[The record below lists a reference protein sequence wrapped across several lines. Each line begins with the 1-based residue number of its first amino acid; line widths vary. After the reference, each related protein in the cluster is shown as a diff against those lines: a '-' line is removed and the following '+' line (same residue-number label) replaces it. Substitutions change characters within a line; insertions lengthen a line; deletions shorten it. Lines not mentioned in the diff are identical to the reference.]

1 MDLTWAL
8 IDNEIPKSLK
18 MKCDMNLFKPFLEKI
33 ILIIFILTFSVES
46 ESKMLVFKK
55 NHCVAWK
62 TKKRMFLTRF
72 LEPIGINCS
81 LKTQFKRD
89 DSGYYIEVEV
99 PIKGFDSKEPKRDK
113 EILKIL
119 RSDLQPILI
128 IRTKS
133 YSLEQ
138 WKHDWSSNKFQN
150 KIIIK
155 VANKKIPLLTYV
167 KKIEEKN
174 QMVIKGKVLTKF
186 SNLSLSPPSLAWGI
200 ITEVSDYLEL
210 HYTLNVS
217 KIKGFEIV
225 TNKP

>member
-1 MDLTWAL
+1 
-8 IDNEIPKSLK
+8 
-18 MKCDMNLFKPFLEKI
+18 MNLFKPFLEKI
-33 ILIIFILTFSVES
+33 IFIIFILSFSVES

-89 DSGYYIEVEV
+89 DSGFYIEVKV

-119 RSDLQPILI
+119 KSDLQPIII

-138 WKHDWSSNKFQN
+138 WKNDWNSNKFQN
-150 KIIIK
+150 KITIK
-155 VANKKIPLLTYV
+155 VANKTMTITSS
-167 KKIEEKN
+167 IN
-174 QMVIKGKVLTKF
+174 QL
-186 SNLSLSPPSLAWGI
+186 
-200 ITEVSDYLEL
+200 
-210 HYTLNVS
+210 
-217 KIKGFEIV
+217 
-225 TNKP
+225 